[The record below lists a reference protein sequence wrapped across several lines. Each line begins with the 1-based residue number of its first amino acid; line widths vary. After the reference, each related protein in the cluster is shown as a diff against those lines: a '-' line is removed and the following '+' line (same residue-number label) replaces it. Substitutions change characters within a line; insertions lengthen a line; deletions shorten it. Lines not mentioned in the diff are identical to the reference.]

1 MLCYV
6 IRFKNR
12 INIFFVYMNLN
23 IYLKTYHHTYSK
35 KIYVSRK
42 KKQKSYTLTT
52 CTPKIY
58 IKYKPT
64 ALFLKKHNV
73 ISYKKIPLLS
83 KKKNKKNTNTVKFCV
98 FAGRKIN
105 IKILHHYIELLL
117 KQNIIHEYH
126 IFDMSHKISDCLFL
140 KEEFIRLSSLFSKKN
155 KKKNK
160 RQRIFIHNH
169 DQNYKKLQ
177 LIEKNKEH
185 NNNHHFNTIP
195 EKPDW
200 SPFYKVISKKQFYEH
215 SIIIKCDD
223 DILFI
228 DIANLQKAIYDRI
241 QDTYSFLIH
250 SNCINNN
257 ICAYYQKDLFPH
269 LSPYLSTYPI
279 GGLLGPLFENPKIAY
294 SMHDY
299 FTNSYFKNKSK
310 QEWLNYYKIP
320 DTYVKSR
327 LSINFILLR
336 GEDCKYFK
344 HIVHDD
350 EYLVSSFFPEKF
362 LRPNKIKGDFITSH
376 YSYSLQTDIMNQ
388 STYLYEKYISLT
400 KDYCS
405 FIKDLSFPKIPQII
419 SEKQQFLKKYKSYL
433 LYDQNSDRTFLKAP
447 HFNHSFL
454 ENGNRKFFY
463 IKHCQTNHYLTIDYE
478 ENILHLSDTQK
489 TLFQI
494 EFISSQVIRIYLGI
508 YSLTNFNIGDIKN
521 KQYLLSLLPKQN
533 EKNIFIETCTSDTWS
548 SNPYHHIYLQ
558 FLNNQSYLSV
568 KQYNPFTK
576 TVLHLKKTKNNDC
589 LWNLEEYQPPS
600 LCPYIYLERICK
612 NQKFYY
618 QDLENHQVHTNFYMG
633 WGYEQ
638 ILYT

>member
-1 MLCYV
+1 
-6 IRFKNR
+6 
-12 INIFFVYMNLN
+12 MNLN

-35 KIYVSRK
+35 KIYVSK
-42 KKQKSYTLTT
+42 KKNHFLKAFI
-52 CTPKIY
+52 KK
-58 IKYKPT
+58 IKYIHKSF
-64 ALFLKKHNV
+64 FLKKYNLYP
-73 ISYKKIPLLS
+73 YKKIPSLS
-83 KKKNKKNTNTVKFCV
+83 KKQKKIVKFCV

-126 IFDMSHKISDCLFL
+126 IFDMSHKLSDCLFL
-140 KEEFIRLSSLFSKKN
+140 KEEFARLSSLFSKKN
-155 KKKNK
+155 KQ
-160 RQRIFIHNH
+160 QRIFIHNH
-169 DQNYKKLQ
+169 DQNYKKL
-177 LIEKNKEH
+177 LFVEKKTDNKH
-185 NNNHHFNTIP
+185 QSFSSSIP
-195 EKPDW
+195 EKQDW
-200 SPFYKVISKKQFYEH
+200 SPFYKVISKKQFYDH

-269 LSPYLSTYPI
+269 LSQSLANYPI
-279 GGLLGPLFENPKIAY
+279 GGILGPLFENPKIAY

-299 FTNSYFKNKSK
+299 FTNSYFQCKNK
-310 QEWLNYYKIP
+310 QEWQCSYIIP

-344 HIVHDD
+344 NIVHDD
-350 EYLVSSFFPEKF
+350 EYLLSSFYPEKL

-376 YSYSLQTDIMNQ
+376 YSYALQNDVMNQ
-388 STYLYEKYISLT
+388 STYLYKKYISLT

-405 FIKDLSFPKIPQII
+405 YIKDQTFPELTQII
-419 SEKQQFLKKYKSYL
+419 SRNHSLLKKYKSYL
-433 LYDQNSDRTFLKAP
+433 LYDSNSDRTFMKAP
-447 HFNHSFL
+447 HYNHSFL

-463 IKHCQTNHYLTIDYE
+463 IQHYQTNQYLTIDYE
-478 ENILHLSDTQK
+478 ENVLHLSDSQK

-494 EFISSQVIRIYLGI
+494 EFISSQIIRIYLGI

-533 EKNIFIETCTSDTWS
+533 EKNIFIETCPSDTNS

-558 FLNNQSYLSV
+558 FLNNQSYLST
-568 KQYNPFTK
+568 KQYNSLTK
-576 TVLHLKKTKNNDC
+576 TVLHIEKTKNNDS
-589 LWNLEEYQPPS
+589 LWNLEEYKPKS
-600 LCPYIYLERICK
+600 LCPYNYFERICK

-618 QDLENHQVHTNFYMG
+618 QDLENHQIHTNFYMG

-638 ILYT
+638 ILY

>member
-1 MLCYV
+1 
-6 IRFKNR
+6 
-12 INIFFVYMNLN
+12 MNLN

-35 KIYVSRK
+35 KIYISRGKKYVSK
-42 KKQKSYTLTT
+42 FLSIKTKNNHGSY
-52 CTPKIY
+52 
-58 IKYKPT
+58 
-64 ALFLKKHNV
+64 FLKKHKM
-73 ISYKKIPLLS
+73 IHYKKVPSLS
-83 KKKNKKNTNTVKFCV
+83 EKKKIINTVKFCV

-117 KQNIIHEYH
+117 KQDIIHEYH

-160 RQRIFIHNH
+160 EQRIFIHNH

-177 LIEKNKEH
+177 LIEKNKD
-185 NNNHHFNTIP
+185 NKKISSSAYSFSSTIP

-200 SPFYKVISKKQFYEH
+200 SPFYKVISKKQFYDH

-269 LSPYLSTYPI
+269 LSPYLSTYPV
-279 GGLLGPLFENPKIAY
+279 GGILGPLFENPKIAY

-299 FTNSYFKNKSK
+299 FTNSYFQCKSK
-310 QEWLNYYKIP
+310 QEWLNYYTIP
-320 DTYVKSR
+320 DVYVKSR

-344 HIVHDD
+344 NIVHDD
-350 EYLVSSFFPEKF
+350 EYLVSSFFPEKL
-362 LRPNKIKGDFITSH
+362 LRPNKIKGNFITSH
-376 YSYSLQTDIMNQ
+376 YSYGLQTEIMNQ
-388 STYLYEKYISLT
+388 STYLYEKYIYLT

-405 FIKDLSFPKIPQII
+405 FIKDLSFPELPKIIT
-419 SEKQQFLKKYKSYL
+419 EKQSLVKKYKSYL
-433 LYDQNSDRTFLKAP
+433 LYDRINGRTFLKAP

-454 ENGNRKFFY
+454 ENGDRKFFY
-463 IKHCQTNHYLTIDYE
+463 MKHCLTNQYLTIDYE
-478 ENILHLSDTQK
+478 ENILHLSDNQK

-533 EKNIFIETCTSDTWS
+533 EKNIFIENDPSDTCS
-548 SNPYHHIYLQ
+548 SNPLHHIYLQ

-576 TVLHLKKTKNNDC
+576 TVLHIKKIKNSEC

-600 LCPYIYLERICK
+600 LIPHIYFERICK

-618 QDLENHQVHTNFYMG
+618 KDLENQQVYTNFYMG

>member
-1 MLCYV
+1 
-6 IRFKNR
+6 
-12 INIFFVYMNLN
+12 MNLN

-35 KIYVSRK
+35 KIYVSK
-42 KKQKSYTLTT
+42 KKNNFL
-52 CTPKIY
+52 KILIKK
-58 IKYKPT
+58 IKYIHKPF
-64 ALFLKKHNV
+64 FLKKHNLYQ
-73 ISYKKIPLLS
+73 YKKIPSLS
-83 KKKNKKNTNTVKFCV
+83 KKNRDIVKFCI

-105 IKILHHYIELLL
+105 IKIIHHYIELLL

-126 IFDMSHKISDCLFL
+126 IFDMSHKINDCLFL
-140 KEEFIRLSSLFSKKN
+140 EEEFSRLSSIFSKKN
-155 KKKNK
+155 KQK
-160 RQRIFIHNH
+160 RIFIHNH

-185 NNNHHFNTIP
+185 KNNHHFTTIP

-200 SPFYKVISKKQFYEH
+200 SPFYKEISKKQFYEN

-269 LSPYLSTYPI
+269 LSKYLSKYPI
-279 GGLLGPLFENPKIAY
+279 GGLLGPLFEYPKIAY

-299 FTNSYFKNKSK
+299 FTNSYFQSKNK
-310 QEWLNYYKIP
+310 QEWLNYYTIP

-327 LSINFILLR
+327 ISINFILLR

-344 HIVHDD
+344 NIVHDD
-350 EYLVSSFFPEKF
+350 EYLLSSFYPEKL

-376 YSYSLQTDIMNQ
+376 YSYGLQTNIMNQ

-400 KDYCS
+400 KDYYTY
-405 FIKDLSFPKIPQII
+405 IKDQSFPELTQII
-419 SEKQQFLKKYKSYL
+419 SQNESLLKKYRSYL
-433 LYDQNSDRTFLKAP
+433 LYDRNNGRTFLKAP
-447 HFNHSFL
+447 HYNHSFL

-463 IKHCQTNHYLTIDYE
+463 IKHYQTNQYLTIDYE
-478 ENILHLSDTQK
+478 ENVLYLSNNQK

-494 EFISSQVIRIYLGI
+494 EFISSRIIRIYLGI

-533 EKNIFIETCTSDTWS
+533 EKNIFIEKSPSHATI
-548 SNPYHHIYLQ
+548 SNPLHCIYLQ
-558 FLNNQSYLSV
+558 FLNNQSYLGI
-568 KQYNPFTK
+568 KQYNSLTK
-576 TVLHLKKTKNNDC
+576 TVLHIKKTKNDDC
-589 LWNLEEYQPPS
+589 LWNLEEYKSPS
-600 LCPYIYLERICK
+600 SGPYNYFERICK

-618 QDLENHQVHTNFYMG
+618 KDLENHQIHTNFYMG

-638 ILYT
+638 ILYS